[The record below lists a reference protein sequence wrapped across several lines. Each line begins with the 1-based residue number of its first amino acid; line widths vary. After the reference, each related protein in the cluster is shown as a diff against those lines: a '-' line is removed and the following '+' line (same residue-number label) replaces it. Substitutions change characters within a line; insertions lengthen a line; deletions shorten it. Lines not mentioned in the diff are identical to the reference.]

1 MISRIAALVD
11 AFAQLNGA
19 LDPKTDAYQLRNPL
33 LLKAFSPRHDRDE
46 KGLRRFKSFPSGY
59 DNGVL
64 DATIKCS
71 GRSFSAK
78 HGLGPESPLSQ
89 LVCIYG
95 NPVTATKYIVNFL
108 RHALKDD
115 TIMADVKLS
124 WFLETPN
131 IETPEISEVINGT
144 E

>member
-1 MISRIAALVD
+1 MVD
-11 AFAQLNGA
+11 AFAKLNGA
-19 LDPKTDAYQLRNPL
+19 GDPQSDAYHLRNPL

-64 DATIKCS
+64 DVAIKCS

-89 LVCIYG
+89 LVCVYG
-95 NPVTATKYIVNFL
+95 NPISATRYVVNFL
-108 RHALKDD
+108 RHALKDENI
-115 TIMADVKLS
+115 TEKTPLS
-124 WFLETPN
+124 WFLEIP
-131 IETPEISEVINGT
+131 ETPITETPEVINGT